1 MVHLNRTY
9 FFIFFFFLKKDR
21 LSVHSTFFVRLSIWT
36 PASFDTTIHLRVGRF
51 GTRTHIIVLIFRTDL
66 LDFARWW
73 KHSLHKKKISPFCLW
88 ISFFLHSSFI
98 FFCYPIMRHMSGQ
111 DFSHIF
117 RIWGRYYYF
126 FFSLLLDFHY
136 QSRSR
141 LDCRSWSKTWKFRRD
156 QIIFIFVY
164 NCYNRWQ
171 WGRVW
176 NNYGRNVSFKNF
188 GIN

>member
-1 MVHLNRTY
+1 MAARVTVVFILKFLLKFLLCCYPRSIIFLFRVFISFLLNFFETVQWLHSKLTGNKTLFCYMVHWNRTCS
-9 FFIFFFFLKKDR
+9 FFLKKKKDR

-117 RIWGRYYYF
+117 RIWGRYYIF
-126 FFSLLLDFHY
+126 FFLFY
-136 QSRSR
+136 
-141 LDCRSWSKTWKFRRD
+141 
-156 QIIFIFVY
+156 
-164 NCYNRWQ
+164 
-171 WGRVW
+171 
-176 NNYGRNVSFKNF
+176 
-188 GIN
+188 